1 MRTKTP
7 SRAPG
12 TRLVTTSGLGLELL
26 ALTTLM
32 LLAGCATG
40 RPQER
45 PTSGLDAYAQPF
57 AVQGGCGGTSREA
70 EALLAS
76 LLASTSPSDF
86 VRLQRGVDMVRL
98 VEGLDDWSAVRLGA
112 LGPVSAPVAALLNR
126 KRASFLATCVR
137 EDGSVLAEVFAL
149 FVLHS
154 SSDQDLKQVL
164 HTLALDKRLGST
176 LGDMAV
182 VREQLRRRGLP
193 LSDFPDR
200 PARPREDMTRGARE
214 ALTEAVSAT
223 PLLQWGASSGYD
235 ARKRQLPPPYQRA
248 LTQVENALVE
258 QAFSPR
264 HVAMGTLDELTFG
277 VPLGFYYLA
286 AGTGEGVSSLA
297 RGEYEQAAREL
308 TPAALMVALYAG
320 GKGAR
325 ALKPRLEELRQ
336 TARHLREQLGADGLE
351 AVARYLQADPEAALL
366 VAEGGEAGAL
376 ALAESRG
383 NVPGARAWLSQ
394 AQGAPPGSSPPKG
407 GLAKGSAPGKAA
419 ALADEVVEL
428 PREVLDTKL
437 LQGELE
443 STGPRLSGDVAMLRR
458 QLAALRDAPP
468 AGAQSHPLWNEYV
481 RYGQERLVELEQGTK
496 AKRGRAVEPPLQ
508 WEGYQRMRG
517 LVTRGLKFERA
528 MAEVLRAD
536 AALPRAQRRF
546 LGDFDKPR
554 VEWYVGVWKPTS
566 GLRFVDV
573 LIIEEGPLSGRSP
586 RVETISFKSRNLALL
601 DEKALDAQMST
612 DARDALRYY
621 GETLDIRRPSLR
633 SLLHEGSEVPI
644 QRVRLIYEGGDLKPR
659 NVNALKRA
667 IDDIE
672 LRIKGVEVLV
682 Q

>member
-1 MRTKTP
+1 MGP
-7 SRAPG
+7 AL
-12 TRLVTTSGLGLELL
+12 LVLT
-26 ALTTLM
+26 ALM
-32 LLAGCATG
+32 FLAGCATG

-45 PTSGLDAYAQPF
+45 PTNGLDPYSQPF
-57 AVQGGCGGTSREA
+57 AVQDGCGGAPPRPERPDSSRED
-70 EALLAS
+70 EELLARF
-76 LLASTSPSDF
+76 LASTSPSEF

-112 LGPVSAPVAALLNR
+112 LGPVSAPAAHLLNR
-126 KRASFLATCVR
+126 KRASLLSTCVR
-137 EDGSVLAEVFAL
+137 EDGSALAEVFAL

-154 SSDQDLKQVL
+154 SSDQDMKQVL
-164 HTLALDKRLGST
+164 RALAWDKRLGST

-200 PARPREDMTRGARE
+200 PERPREDMARGARE
-214 ALTEAVSAT
+214 ALSEVVSTT
-223 PLLQWGASSGYD
+223 PLLQWGTSQDYD
-235 ARKRQLPPPYQRA
+235 TRKRQLPLPYQRA
-248 LTQVENALVE
+248 LTQVESALVQ
-258 QAFSPR
+258 QAFSAS
-264 HVAMGTLDELTFG
+264 HVTTGVLDELTFG

-286 AGTGEGVSSLA
+286 AGTGRGVSSLT
-297 RGEYEQAAREL
+297 RGEYEQATREL

-320 GKGAR
+320 GKGVH
-325 ALKPRLEELRQ
+325 ALEPRLKELRE

-407 GLAKGSAPGKAA
+407 GLSKGSMPGKAA
-419 ALADEVVEL
+419 ALAEEAVDL

-443 STGPRLSGDVAMLRR
+443 STGPRLSGNVAVLRK
-458 QLAALRDAPP
+458 QLAALQDTPP
-468 AGAQSHPLWNEYV
+468 AGAQSLPLWSEYV
-481 RYGQERLVELEQGTK
+481 RYGQERLVELEQGMK
-496 AKRGRAVEPPLQ
+496 VKRGRTVEPPLQ

-554 VEWYVGVWKPTS
+554 VEWYVGVWKPTN

-573 LIIEEGPLSGRSP
+573 LIIEEGPFSGRTP
-586 RVETISFKSRNLALL
+586 RVETISFKSRDLSGLKRPAM
-601 DEKALDAQMST
+601 EAQMIA
-612 DARDALRYY
+612 DARDALNYY
-621 GETLDIRRPSLR
+621 GETLDIRRPSLQTFLR
-633 SLLHEGSEVPI
+633 ESSEVPVRRI
-644 QRVRLIYEGGDLKPR
+644 RLIYEGGDLKP
-659 NVNALKRA
+659 KD
-667 IDDIE
+667 IDDLNASVSKAQE
-672 LRIKGVEVLV
+672 KVPGVEVFV

>member
-1 MRTKTP
+1 M
-7 SRAPG
+7 A
-12 TRLVTTSGLGLELL
+12 
-26 ALTTLM
+26 
-32 LLAGCATG
+32 
-40 RPQER
+40 
-45 PTSGLDAYAQPF
+45 
-57 AVQGGCGGTSREA
+57 
-70 EALLAS
+70 
-76 LLASTSPSDF
+76 
-86 VRLQRGVDMVRL
+86 RL
-98 VEGLDDWSAVRLGA
+98 VEGLDDWSAVRLGS
-112 LGPVSAPVAALLNR
+112 LGPVSAPAADLVNR
-126 KRASFLATCVR
+126 KRASFLTTCVR
-137 EDGSVLAEVFAL
+137 EDGSALAEVFAL

-164 HTLALDKRLGST
+164 RALARDKRLGST

-182 VREQLRRRGLP
+182 VREQLRQRGLP

-200 PARPREDMTRGARE
+200 PEHPREDMARGARE
-214 ALTEAVSAT
+214 ALAEAVSTT
-223 PLLQWGASSGYD
+223 PLLQWGTARDYD
-235 ARKRQLPPPYQRA
+235 TRKRQLPPPYQRA
-248 LTQVENALVE
+248 LTQVESALVE
-258 QAFSPR
+258 QAFAPR
-264 HVAMGTLDELTFG
+264 RVATGVLDELTFG

-286 AGTGEGVSSLA
+286 AGTGGGVSSLA
-297 RGEYEQAAREL
+297 RGEYERATREL

-320 GKGAR
+320 GKGVR
-325 ALKPRLEELRQ
+325 ALKPRLEEWRE
-336 TARHLREQLGADGLE
+336 TARHLREQLGAEGLE

-394 AQGAPPGSSPPKG
+394 AQGAPPGSAPPKG
-407 GLAKGSAPGKAA
+407 GLAKGSMPGKAA
-419 ALADEVVEL
+419 SLAEEAVDL

-443 STGPRLSGDVAMLRR
+443 STGPRMSGDVAVLRR

-468 AGAQSHPLWNEYV
+468 TGAQSHPLWIEYV

-546 LGDFDKPR
+546 LADFHKPR

-573 LIIEEGPLSGRSP
+573 LIIEEGPFSGRSP
-586 RVETISFKSRNLALL
+586 RVETISVKSRNLALL

-633 SLLHEGSEVPI
+633 SLLHEGSEVSI
-644 QRVRLIYEGGDLKPR
+644 RRVRLIYEGGDLKPR
-659 NVNALKRA
+659 NVNTLKRA